1 MKKKIRYFVW
11 LFSALRVIT
20 CVTLQ
25 LRTSV
30 ALKDASSS
38 LASPACISHCDILIH
53 VWTSTQLQQGR
64 MGMCVSCGG
73 TWEEKGLY
81 SIFRRQSSHTF
92 TALNTLWQPLQ
103 VSVTFSDKLW
113 TSFSLSEFFLKPF
126 RLPLLNHP
134 LIQRKGPENWL
145 SFNAATARTLRLNKV
160 SVAWI

>member
-1 MKKKIRYFVW
+1 
-11 LFSALRVIT
+11 
-20 CVTLQ
+20 
-25 LRTSV
+25 
-30 ALKDASSS
+30 
-38 LASPACISHCDILIH
+38 
-53 VWTSTQLQQGR
+53 
-64 MGMCVSCGG
+64 MCVSCGG
-73 TWEEKGLY
+73 TWEEKGQY

-92 TALNTLWQPLQ
+92 TAFNTLWQPLQ

-160 SVAWI
+160 SVA